1 MALYPII
8 HTVIT
13 LYNSRFDEILPYEVL
28 TRPLGVVK
36 QRYVNSPRKR
46 AQGVVSSA
54 SYLPS
59 GYLTGQQP
67 ICLVGH

>member
-46 AQGVVSSA
+46 A
-54 SYLPS
+54 
-59 GYLTGQQP
+59 
-67 ICLVGH
+67 